1 MRVKRRMTAADF
13 EAVRPFLKISDDRIK
28 AARAALVEGQTFQV
42 IGDRFG
48 WSRQAVDHA
57 VRVVWNTLEKYRQ
70 SQRAVANTGAL
81 LSPGWEQV
89 TLIAPAHLIEKFR
102 VEIAQ
107 ASQQQECNSKTSRK
121 PSES

>member
-1 MRVKRRMTAADF
+1 MRAKRRMTAAEF

-28 AARAALVEGQTFQV
+28 AARAALFEGQTFQA
-42 IGDRFG
+42 I
-48 WSRQAVDHA
+48 
-57 VRVVWNTLEKYRQ
+57 
-70 SQRAVANTGAL
+70 

-102 VEIAQ
+102 G
-107 ASQQQECNSKTSRK
+107 ECKSKTPRK